1 MMNTSFQVTFI
12 VPTAPAAAAEQ
23 PVAAVSSSKLTFW
36 FRGRSTQSSSST
48 SSQQPTVSE
57 KFGILVF
64 TETSLDLTYYVEKE
78 TIEKKLSI
86 DLATITVLDLLAQAR
101 LRKEARLRE
110 AIEVEGPDG
119 KYIVLFS
126 TRAEKELF
134 FSILTTSL
142 RNNTVD
148 QLDPYWLHRRIH
160 GTLFSLVSN
169 ASSVD
174 EVAELRELCAYAI
187 SGRGRIDSDDRDP
200 LITNS
205 VDYDDTPPRFDINA
219 VDEDSGKTVLHVAA
233 SLQSSAKARLYSQ
246 ILLEHGAS
254 SSSTD
259 HDFQTPLH
267 TAVVSLNKDVMT
279 LLLANG
285 AQVDAK
291 DLLEQTP
298 LMLLLQSINTEM
310 NEETATLAESVSA
323 ILLSYGALV
332 NEADGEGLF
341 PLHRVARTNRPQ
353 LVSFLQKRGADPL
366 LRVNGNKETLTALHI
381 ACGAEVDKGSE
392 KNSLSSSMI
401 RALIN
406 VGCPVNVKTSLL
418 GSTPLHLVLEQ
429 LKISKLAS
437 NLKQVHESESAA
449 SYLCSHGARLDI
461 QDNQGVDCF
470 SISQELNFVNDLE
483 IACKSYAESI
493 PPMSA
498 HAESPPYLESSD
510 CFDFGGDFKVK
521 GKERPLMNVKLQD
534 DASRSTC
541 NGCESSFNQLS
552 RRKHHCRRC
561 GLLMCG
567 ACTTKKLKRSATSG
581 DSDDDETTV
590 VNGAFSLMKNLF
602 SPPPPTIAQVIGVK
616 LTGIRVCDGCYNLC
630 SAFSVKVM
638 EEKEEWEKQ
647 KAEAASRNMTD
658 KPSNAD
664 QRLALLGKGGR
675 VESMKETPP
684 SSKLHEL
691 SDVMNKNKALLG
703 ERGQKLSRLDEK
715 VSEMNQQAKS
725 FADSAELIKK
735 RAKNGW
741 F

>member
-1 MMNTSFQVTFI
+1 MMNTSFQVTFII

-246 ILLEHGAS
+246 ILLE
-254 SSSTD
+254 
-259 HDFQTPLH
+259 L
-267 TAVVSLNKDVMT
+267 DV
-279 LLLANG
+279 
-285 AQVDAK
+285 
-291 DLLEQTP
+291 
-298 LMLLLQSINTEM
+298 EM
-310 NEETATLAESVSA
+310 
-323 ILLSYGALV
+323 G
-332 NEADGEGLF
+332 
-341 PLHRVARTNRPQ
+341 
-353 LVSFLQKRGADPL
+353 
-366 LRVNGNKETLTALHI
+366 
-381 ACGAEVDKGSE
+381 
-392 KNSLSSSMI
+392 
-401 RALIN
+401 
-406 VGCPVNVKTSLL
+406 
-418 GSTPLHLVLEQ
+418 
-429 LKISKLAS
+429 
-437 NLKQVHESESAA
+437 
-449 SYLCSHGARLDI
+449 
-461 QDNQGVDCF
+461 
-470 SISQELNFVNDLE
+470 
-483 IACKSYAESI
+483 
-493 PPMSA
+493 
-498 HAESPPYLESSD
+498 
-510 CFDFGGDFKVK
+510 
-521 GKERPLMNVKLQD
+521 
-534 DASRSTC
+534 
-541 NGCESSFNQLS
+541 
-552 RRKHHCRRC
+552 
-561 GLLMCG
+561 
-567 ACTTKKLKRSATSG
+567 
-581 DSDDDETTV
+581 
-590 VNGAFSLMKNLF
+590 
-602 SPPPPTIAQVIGVK
+602 
-616 LTGIRVCDGCYNLC
+616 
-630 SAFSVKVM
+630 
-638 EEKEEWEKQ
+638 
-647 KAEAASRNMTD
+647 
-658 KPSNAD
+658 
-664 QRLALLGKGGR
+664 
-675 VESMKETPP
+675 
-684 SSKLHEL
+684 
-691 SDVMNKNKALLG
+691 
-703 ERGQKLSRLDEK
+703 
-715 VSEMNQQAKS
+715 
-725 FADSAELIKK
+725 
-735 RAKNGW
+735 
-741 F
+741 